1 MFNRFP
7 KRGKQKKEDDYE
19 KRMQMKFLCYSTV
32 SNAIRQWVTELCAK
46 L

>member
-7 KRGKQKKEDDYE
+7 KRGKQKEDDYE
-19 KRMQMKFLCYSTV
+19 KNANEILCYSTV